1 MISRD
6 ALQDMFDYM
15 RARARWSI
23 DGVCLWGYFFT
34 DYSRER
40 LMTAVPA
47 LERMGYRFV
56 DILDKPTPQD
66 DDQLILYLHVEREE
80 QHTVDSLDTRNRELE
95 RFAAEFQL
103 EHYDGMDVGPI
114 TRRNA
119 S

>member
-1 MISRD
+1 MISRH
-6 ALQDMFDYM
+6 ALQDMFDDM

-80 QHTVDSLDTRNRELE
+80 QHTVDSLDARNRELE

-114 TRRNA
+114 TRRDA
-119 S
+119 